1 MKIKL
6 LQYKSLVVFCIC
18 VLVFISVSYSQES
31 GDFYSKSKYDTLLLK
46 ANGLPMLLKD
56 VKTNSTLQ
64 YERLAAYIFHR
75 IINQYRVSK
84 KLKPLAWDDRLW
96 LAARN
101 HNIYLTHSNLRSEN
115 AHVQIK
121 GKRFFTGVDFLDR
134 IKYVFS
140 EKSVGEMEGSGEN
153 IHSVGGG
160 WILGLE
166 DAAVCGADYS
176 LHSWKHSHG
185 HNLNML
191 DKRHLSH
198 GTSFYIF
205 NIGDSFYIF
214 ATSVFSS
221 SKSGSKTIVIDWS
234 VSLAKKYAHYK
245 GKR

>member
-1 MKIKL
+1 MKTNDSH
-6 LQYKSLVVFCIC
+6 YKPLIVSCIC
-18 VLVFISVSYSQES
+18 VFLFIYASYSQET
-31 GDFYSKSKYDTLLLK
+31 GRFYSKSKYDTLLLK
-46 ANGLPMLLKD
+46 ANDLPMLLKD

-64 YERLAAYIFHR
+64 YERLAAFVFHR

-140 EKSVGEMEGSGEN
+140 EKSVGETEGSGEN
-153 IHSVGGG
+153 IVSNSGG

-166 DAAVCGADYS
+166 DCAIWDPEYA
-176 LHSWKHSHG
+176 LQSWKHSPG

-191 DKRHLSH
+191 DKRHISH

-205 NIGDSFYIF
+205 NRGDSFYIF
-214 ATSVFSS
+214 ATSVFSNC
-221 SKSGSKTIVIDWS
+221 KSGSKPIVIDWD